1 MHTNSKWSPIQYL
14 NRPFL
19 ERRAFGCVHSLRIKQ
34 VGMFACGRTGLLI
47 SLSSCAMKTATP
59 LFERCILSLLL
70 YSDKSSG
77 SICDDMSIHLPPSS
91 LTIAWNKLL
100 NSSTCPHSA
109 SRQCSTEVNITCNQQ
124 NDIHYRLCTDL
135 IWLSIIIMTFHDFFF
150 FYTRVDQLMVMEMDG
165 WHWVKSSKR
174 GSPSS
179 TKEL

>member
-19 ERRAFGCVHSLRIKQ
+19 ERRAFGRVHSLGIKQ
-34 VGMFACGRTGLLI
+34 VGMFARGRTGLLI

-59 LFERCILSLLL
+59 SFERCMLSLLL

-77 SICDDMSIHLPPSS
+77 SICDDMSIHLLPSS

-109 SRQCSTEVNITCNQQ
+109 SRRCSTEVNITCNQQ

-135 IWLSIIIMTFHDFFF
+135 IWLSIIIMTFQYNTIFA
-150 FYTRVDQLMVMEMDG
+150 YLKIYITWLGYILYQSVLL
-165 WHWVKSSKR
+165 
-174 GSPSS
+174 PS
-179 TKEL
+179 